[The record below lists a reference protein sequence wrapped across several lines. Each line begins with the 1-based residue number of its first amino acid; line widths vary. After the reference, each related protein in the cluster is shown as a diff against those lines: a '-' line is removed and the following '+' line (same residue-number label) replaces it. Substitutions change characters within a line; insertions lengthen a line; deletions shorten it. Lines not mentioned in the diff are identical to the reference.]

1 MVVIFQFSRVQRLHS
16 MYLASAKIDSV
27 TTMIATDGTR
37 LVTADGTKKI
47 SVKNVW

>member
-16 MYLASAKIDSV
+16 MNLASAKFDSV
-27 TTMIATDGTR
+27 AAMIATVWTR